1 MNINFAN
8 DGSFMAQ
15 FLAQQAA
22 AAGSGAGGSG
32 AGGRQAPPPVPTWGD
47 SGAGIK
53 GTCECRL

>member
-22 AAGSGAGGSG
+22 AAGSGAGG
-32 AGGRQAPPPVPTWGD
+32 RQVPPPVPTWGD
-47 SGAGIK
+47 SGAGTK
-53 GTCECRL
+53 GTWEPT